1 MKTEDLK
8 RDYKMYLNQ
17 IKRQIPEILK
27 NGPLKRKTIIDKA
40 VELSPLTPDDKKDFR
55 ASGILALYRSI
66 VGTALQRMQQYGD
79 ICVNDHNEI
88 SLSKKPSVIVREAEV
103 ARYII
108 ELLKT
113 GTLTAKEILLAC
125 IKYFGADK
133 TPSASDD
140 DDIDTLVRKLLPS
153 LTKRGKLTYAYGK
166 YSLSSDTMVIKKP
179 TSLFE
184 EFIAMLN
191 SKGGEFF
198 ENYSALLLDNYYR
211 SIDMNVGYCNVIGG
225 SDDGGIDVMLQ
236 VSDQL
241 GFEDKILVQCKQKT
255 NSAVTL
261 KELKEFVGAFYVE
274 KGTRGIFMTT
284 SRFHKEASKL
294 FGQLHNIIPID
305 GPKLFELAKKCQ
317 CGLKADG
324 EQYTVDKEFFAV

>member
-1 MKTEDLK
+1 MTTEELK
-8 RDYKMYLNQ
+8 KNYKVYLHR
-17 IKRQIPEILK
+17 IKEQIPGILD

-55 ASGILALYRSI
+55 ASGVLALYRSI

-79 ICVNDHNEI
+79 LKVNEHNEI
-88 SLSKKPSVIVREAEV
+88 SLSKTPGVIVREAEV

-113 GTLTAKEILLAC
+113 GTLTAKEILSDC

-133 TPSASDD
+133 TPSVSDD

-153 LTKRGKLTYAYGK
+153 LTKRGKLVYAYGK
-166 YSLSSDTMVIKKP
+166 YSLAPDTLVIRKP
-179 TSLFE
+179 KSLFE
-184 EFIAMLN
+184 EFITLLN

-198 ENYSALLLDNYYR
+198 ENFSALLLDRYYR
-211 SIDMNVGYCNVIGG
+211 DTGMNVGYCNVIGG
-225 SDDGGIDVMLQ
+225 SDDGGIDVMLE

-294 FGQLHNIIPID
+294 FGQLNDIIPID
-305 GPKLFELAKKCQ
+305 GPKLFELAKKCR
-317 CGLKADG
+317 CGLKEDG
-324 EQYTVDKEFFAV
+324 DGFVIDREFFTV